1 MSTWVYLDERD
12 CIMAVNPNDMTGNT
26 GWQQADDV
34 GLAVDDRLTDD
45 HGAAL
50 YKLVNGE
57 AVERSQQEREADWPD
72 DPEPTPSVPEQIA
85 ALQEQNDMLTECILE
100 MSEIIYGE

>member
-1 MSTWVYLDERD
+1 MSTWVYLDDRD

-34 GLAVDDRLTDD
+34 GLTVDDQLTDD

-50 YKLVNGE
+50 YKLVKGK
-57 AVERSQQEREADWPD
+57 AVERSEEERKADWPD
-72 DPEPTPSVPEQIA
+72 DPPAEPTTTERLDEIEA
-85 ALQEQNDMLTECILE
+85 AMIELAGMIGGME
-100 MSEIIYGE
+100 